1 MPALGNAL
9 ALVFLLAAGAA
20 CRASDDPVECP
31 GCRIR
36 LERVAVLGA
45 DGGPGLT
52 PRTRVVWDGRGRYF
66 AAPTYDPGKVAVYDA
81 GGRFVRAFGRQGG
94 GPGEFREI
102 HGLAVAP
109 GDSLYVVDR
118 GGRVGVLGPAQ
129 EPARGVTLPDRPH
142 DLLVAPPYLVL
153 APWGLE
159 NPSAPVQWTDAAG
172 RPVRAAAEPDP
183 QSRIRTSAW
192 ELAPAPGGAV
202 WTARIDGE
210 GYRLALYGA
219 DARPRREHALAPA
232 WLRERASL
240 ASWVG
245 RLRSSRRQV
254 PPGRIADFAVAD
266 GRGWVVLM
274 RENEDWA
281 ERARK
286 TAARGG
292 REAGVVR
299 LDAEDVRARYDRR
312 VEVVDL
318 ATGRLVARAR
328 LPQLARGFADAHHLV
343 SHRETEGGAVVVD
356 VWRASLER
364 S

>member
-1 MPALGNAL
+1 MPALGKIMAL
-9 ALVFLLAAGAA
+9 GFLLAAGAA
-20 CRASDDPVECP
+20 CRRGDEPVACP

-52 PRTRVVWDGRGRYF
+52 LQTQVVRDGRGRYF
-66 AAPTYDPGKVAVYDA
+66 AAPTYDPARVAVYDP

-118 GGRVGVLGPAQ
+118 GGRVGVVGPAQ
-129 EPARGVTLPDRPH
+129 EPVRGVTLPDRPH
-142 DLLVAPPYLVL
+142 DLLVAPPHLVL
-153 APWGLE
+153 APSGLE
-159 NPSAPVQWTDAAG
+159 VRSGPVQWTDAAG
-172 RPVRAAAEPDP
+172 RPVRATAEPDP
-183 QSRIRTSAW
+183 QLRLRTSAW
-192 ELAPAPGGAV
+192 ELAPAAGGAV
-202 WTARIDGE
+202 WTAQMDGK

-219 DARPRREHALAPA
+219 DARLRKEHVLAPA
-232 WLRERASL
+232 WLREL
-240 ASWVG
+240 APFTSWL
-245 RLRSSRRQV
+245 RLRNQRVEV
-254 PPGRIADFAVAD
+254 PPGRIADFAAAD
-266 GRGWVVLM
+266 GRGWLVLL
-274 RENEDWA
+274 RENEEWA

-299 LDAEDVRARYDRR
+299 LDAEDVKARYERR

-318 ATGRLVARAR
+318 ATGRVVARAR
-328 LPQLARGFADAHHLV
+328 LPQLVGGFADAHHLF
-343 SHRETEGGAVVVD
+343 SHRETDGGAMVVD